1 MGEFVIG
8 AGKAEI
14 DYRHLLKRPLMGFN
28 DENQIAEK
36 VIGQLAARAFVIE
49 TDGNLIALV
58 VADIWSG
65 TESIRT
71 ALLKRLKG
79 TELGARLSGGHLMV
93 AGTHTH
99 SGPSGITDHRLY
111 AQLSGGYSQAVV
123 DDIALAM
130 CKALQQADQTR
141 RPARIEILDIVDKGD
156 AASGAWFGNR
166 SLEAYKANPE
176 AERNRHRSAV
186 EKNFATL
193 LFREADTGALIGSL
207 NFLAVH
213 GTALGPDNRNLS
225 GDIPGNVSTHI
236 EGFVTRRKLA
246 GAAPFVAGSL
256 NGCCGDISPNM
267 KASGEGYVQK
277 RQRVPHNPIAQV
289 EHWGEEAIDW
299 FKGLFAGNHAPPQTE
314 EEGFVALAEEIGA
327 AFAAAHGAP
336 ESKTHL
342 ASFPTTV
349 EGEIHAAYGTPDMT
363 DWQDG
368 DKRTW
373 RGAVGLSTLAG
384 AVMDGPGP
392 LGLREGITTQNASIT
407 ERGLWSLLME
417 VSSRTPKKDIV
428 QLVGPIPNALT
439 DAVVGLLKLK
449 FDMDTDAI
457 SVGADYVG
465 GQAPKPVAILTR
477 RISPESPP
485 KQVFWLGPILIAA
498 LPGEMTTMA
507 GRRLRDALGQVCNPS
522 GQRPSHVLTV
532 CYANDY
538 CQYVT
543 TPEEYDCQHYEGAS
557 TLFGR
562 HTLDAHVAHL
572 TNLARA

>member
-8 AGKAEI
+8 AGKAET
-14 DYRHLLKRPLMGFN
+14 DSKRFLKRPLMGFN
-28 DENQIAEK
+28 DEKQIAESLNSL
-36 VIGQLAARAFVIE
+36 VAARAFVIE
-49 TDGNLIALV
+49 SDGTMIALV

-65 TESIRT
+65 TQNIRT
-71 ALLKRLKG
+71 ALLKRLRE
-79 TELGARLSGGHLMV
+79 TDLGARLPDDHLMV

-123 DDIALAM
+123 DEIALAM
-130 CKALQQADQTR
+130 YNALQTADQTR
-141 RPARIEILDIVDKGD
+141 RAARIEIRDIADKGD

-166 SLEAYKANPE
+166 SLDAYKANPE
-176 AERNRHRSAV
+176 VERNRYRSAV
-186 EKNFATL
+186 EKDFATL
-193 LFREADTGALIGSL
+193 LFRETDTGALIGSL

-213 GTALGPDNRNLS
+213 GTALGPDNHKLS
-225 GDIPGNVSTHI
+225 GDIPGHVANRL
-236 EGFVTRRKLA
+236 EGFVANGKLA
-246 GAAPFVAGSL
+246 GAAPFVAGVL

-267 KASGEGYVQK
+267 KASGDGYVQK
-277 RQRVPHNPIAQV
+277 HKRVPHNPIAQAA
-289 EHWGEEAIDW
+289 HWGEEAIDW
-299 FKGLFAGNHAPPQTE
+299 FKGLFADNPAPPQTE
-314 EEGFVALAEEIGA
+314 EDGLIALADEIGN

-342 ASFPTTV
+342 SSYPTTV
-349 EGEIHAAYGTPDMT
+349 EGKVHAAYGTPDMT
-363 DWQDG
+363 NWQDG

-392 LGLREGITTQNASIT
+392 LGLREGITAQNANLT
-407 ERGLWSLLME
+407 ERGLWALMME
-417 VSSRTPKKDIV
+417 VSSRTPKKDIS
-428 QLVGPIPNALT
+428 QMTGPASNALT
-439 DAVVGLLKLK
+439 GTIVGLLKMK
-449 FDMDTDAI
+449 FDMDSDAI
-457 SVGADYVG
+457 SAGSDYVV

-477 RISPESPP
+477 RLSPECPP

-507 GRRLRDALGQVCNPS
+507 GRRLRAALGQVRGPH
-522 GQRPSHVLTV
+522 GQGPSHVLTV

-538 CQYVT
+538 CQYIT
-543 TPEEYDCQHYEGAS
+543 TPEEYGCQHYEGAS
-557 TLFGR
+557 TLFGK

-572 TNLARA
+572 TDLAHI